1 MSTTYM
7 KCFVCFII
15 IIINLVFV
23 CLFAYLFFFT
33 SLSL

>member
-15 IIINLVFV
+15 IIVLVFV
-23 CLFAYLFFFT
+23 CLFVCLFIFFT